1 MQILYLDSLE
11 HGEEV
16 PSAKECPIQAK
27 AWTDK
32 LIQAIM
38 RKDSKGNGEF
48 GKLRVSVCTFFFFF
62 CSRVFYECVFEHSL
76 MCYFSN
82 SSSKVL
88 VQQ

>member
-16 PSAKECPIQAK
+16 PSAEEYPIRAE

-32 LIQAIM
+32 LIQAVM
-38 RKDSKGNGEF
+38 RKDSKCNGEF
-48 GKLRVSVCTFFFFF
+48 GKLRVSVCTSFLFFFAA
-62 CSRVFYECVFEHSL
+62 VFYECVFEHSL
-76 MCYFSN
+76 ICYFSN

-88 VQQ
+88 VQR